1 MVTPVELNDVDEFE
15 QFWRSHGARSAF
27 ITGKPG
33 SVPALFFSIEGG
45 RRYLAVFG
53 DHDGQAGSRY
63 LSRDSIS
70 PEGFPATVLW
80 HDGKGGEQ

>member
-1 MVTPVELNDVDEFE
+1 MVVPIRLGKPADFE
-15 QFWRSHGARSAF
+15 QFWREHGARSAF
-27 ITGKPG
+27 VTGEPG
-33 SVPALFFSIEGG
+33 SVPALFFSLDGG

-80 HDGKGGEQ
+80 HDGKGSDA

>member
-1 MVTPVELNDVDEFE
+1 MVTPVELNNVDEFE

-33 SVPALFFSIEGG
+33 SVPALFFSLDGG

-53 DHDGQAGSRY
+53 DHDGQVGTRY

-80 HDGKGGEQ
+80 HDGKGSDA

>member
-1 MVTPVELNDVDEFE
+1 MTPIRLNNVDEFDE
-15 QFWRSHGARSAF
+15 FWHVQEARSAF
-27 ITGKPG
+27 ITGRPG
-33 SVPALFFSIEGG
+33 SVPALFFYLDGG

-53 DHDGQAGSRY
+53 DHDGQVGTRY

-80 HDGKGGEQ
+80 HDGKGSDA

>member
-1 MVTPVELNDVDEFE
+1 MVTPVELNNVDEFE
-15 QFWRSHGARSAF
+15 EFWREHRARSAF

-53 DHDGQAGSRY
+53 DHDGAAGSKY
-63 LSRDSIS
+63 LITEDIT
-70 PEGFPATVLW
+70 PEGFPASVLW

>member
-1 MVTPVELNDVDEFE
+1 MVTPVELNNVDEFE
-15 QFWRSHGARSAF
+15 EFWHVHGARSAF
-27 ITGKPG
+27 ITGEPG
-33 SVPALFFSIEGG
+33 SVPALFFSLDGG

-53 DHDGQAGSRY
+53 DHDGQVGTRY